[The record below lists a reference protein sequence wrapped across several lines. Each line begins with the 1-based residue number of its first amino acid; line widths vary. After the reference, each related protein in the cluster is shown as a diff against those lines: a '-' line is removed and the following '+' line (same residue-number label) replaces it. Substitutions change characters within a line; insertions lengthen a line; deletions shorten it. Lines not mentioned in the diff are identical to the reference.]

1 MTQEE
6 FKRLAETKKS
16 LEDFLEFTK
25 DKDFHGIVSH
35 TFVLAYNLYR
45 EITDKEIVDKIIE
58 LVQNELGK
66 INKRIEEL

>member
-6 FKRLAETKKS
+6 FKHLAETKKS

-25 DKDFHGIVSH
+25 DKDFHGIASH

-58 LVQNELGK
+58 LVQNELDK